1 MSDHDRWLSCRTP
14 RLMFLDLQDRGK
26 QGRIS
31 RELRLF
37 ACACCRRISE
47 YLVDERSW
55 RAVEIAEKYA
65 DGNASRS
72 ELEAAY
78 EASALAEYSA
88 KERIRQIHLARPG
101 GGDFPEGEAWRLF
114 EIDDWHPEGRRLN
127 AARAAHHCADLRLIS
142 SNLDPES
149 KHCGDWYTARA
160 AALYAY
166 EAGAPTDELV
176 AMEAAFLAGA
186 DDYLMY
192 EDAWQA
198 DLLRC
203 VFRTPSFRP
212 MAAAEIGVE
221 TRIRDLALSIYRL
234 RTFERM
240 PELVKMLED
249 AGSRDRD
256 LLAHLFED
264 QVHARG
270 CWALDTLIGDGV
282 IRTSDCEGQPK
293 ADHFG

>member
-1 MSDHDRWLSCRTP
+1 MSDHDRWLSSQTP

-47 YLVDERSW
+47 YRVDDRSW
-55 RAVEIAEKYA
+55 RAVEVAEEYA

-78 EASALAEYSA
+78 DASALAERSA
-88 KERIRQIHLARPG
+88 KERIRQIHLAASAVSDGQDHEP
-101 GGDFPEGEAWRLF
+101 WRLL

-127 AARAAHHCADLRLIS
+127 AAKAAHRCADLRLIS

-160 AALYAY
+160 AAQCAY
-166 EAGAPTDELV
+166 EAGAPTERLQ

-198 DLLRC
+198 ALLRC

-240 PELVKMLED
+240 PELGKMLED
-249 AGSRDRD
+249 AGSTDRD

-264 QVHARG
+264 QVHVRG

-282 IRTSDCEGQPK
+282 IRKSE
-293 ADHFG
+293 AIR